1 MQCRSHYFSGRSFVT
16 LFQISRQ
23 RCVPKQCTCSTL
35 FSLCRNTPLHESTC
49 GCAIAYKLRNTS
61 LRGVLETRMLR
72 ALRPLSPAREGSQS
86 GPTGTAPTGRLFL
99 SYHSLPSLILA
110 LAKREGQVCDGDAV
124 LLLSNHLTISFQV
137 EPSVGNF
144 LSTAACLPSPR

>member
-1 MQCRSHYFSGRSFVT
+1 
-16 LFQISRQ
+16 
-23 RCVPKQCTCSTL
+23 
-35 FSLCRNTPLHESTC
+35 
-49 GCAIAYKLRNTS
+49 
-61 LRGVLETRMLR
+61 MLR

-137 EPSVGNF
+137 EHSVGNF